1 MSKNDDDPNDP
12 ESKKQ
17 TETYKV
23 GYKHPPLH
31 SKFKK
36 GVSGNSA
43 GRPKEQQNLHRLF
56 LKLLH
61 KPVYIKQNGKLCKTT
76 YPELGFTQFLKS
88 AATSGKPQTMAALF
102 KFAGQAEAVVKSL
115 DDDTNVDNFVW
126 DDHME
131 ALWKELDMAISSE
144 SDGSEKVSEEPE
156 GHE

>member
-1 MSKNDDDPNDP
+1 MSKNDDDPNSFEP
-12 ESKKQ
+12 KKN
-17 TETYKV
+17 TEPYKV

-43 GRPKEQQNLHRLF
+43 GRPKKQQNLHRLF

-61 KPVYIKQNGKLCKTT
+61 KPVYVKQNGKLCKTT

-102 KFAGQAEAVVKSL
+102 KFTGQAEAAVKSL

-131 ALWKELDMAISSE
+131 ALWKEIEMWNSSN
-144 SDGSEKVSEEPE
+144 SDGSEEEPE
-156 GHE
+156 EPKT